1 MVTWIDGESSDED
14 FTDVSPSIFYLFA
27 FVVPRFPFAVPR
39 LRIGVFLWRFDR
51 PAEIH
56 DKNFCGVV
64 AESMYLC
71 RIHKE
76 PAIQCVAF
84 EGINTGRHFYRF
96 PCRVV
101 SFVLYGYLFTTLVKF
116 MFLCES

>member
-1 MVTWIDGESSDED
+1 MCKFIELD
-14 FTDVSPSIFYLFA
+14 FAPV
-27 FVVPRFPFAVPR
+27 
-39 LRIGVFLWRFDR
+39 
-51 PAEIH
+51 EIH
-56 DKNFCGVV
+56 GKNFCGVA

-76 PAIQCVAF
+76 PTEKCVAF
-84 EGINTGRHFYRF
+84 EGINTGRHFYRC
-96 PCRVV
+96 PRRDV